1 MATPGYR
8 ALIENA
14 GSIAV
19 SSTPQELAA
28 IIQKTLDDVSADH
41 PGIRPAAGPVK
52 QHDST
57 LRGGHH
63 DDDATDALTR
73 RQYLAAAGAG
83 VLALGLG
90 ATRRR
95 RGAETIRQGYQTN
108 IWGMPT
114 YYLMKSGYLEK
125 HGIAVE
131 EFAVPSGNLTMQ
143 QMVARQVDLGTY
155 AGQSFIIG
163 NDKGGLIAIALI
175 EHVGK
180 TARITTRKDLNITK
194 VEQLRGLKIANQTG
208 SSVGNVFVDTIM
220 PQHGLKKGDYQEVRM
235 DVNNMVAALA
245 AKTVD
250 AMVNVEPYNVIAVAD
265 GIGTDLMDFSGVDPM
280 PVFMAATPDFVEKK
294 PDTVIAYLKAW
305 LDVGAGL
312 QEQSE
317 KGRRRHL
324 RVLHRQGLQDVA
336 RHLRRRRCRA
346 SRSIPAFP
354 AISSPTCRSR
364 PKSCCKDKK
373 ITAIPDWSK
382 ALRPD
387 FMEKAAPA
395 LTARSVDTSRHG
407 RLVPTIR
414 QSFPNRQT
422 LMPQCRMPS

>member
-1 MATPGYR
+1 VEEIGMTTQ
-8 ALIENA
+8 
-14 GSIAV
+14 
-19 SSTPQELAA
+19 ST
-28 IIQKTLDDVSADH
+28 
-41 PGIRPAAGPVK
+41 
-52 QHDST
+52 
-57 LRGGHH
+57 
-63 DDDATDALTR
+63 LTR
-73 RQYLAAAGAG
+73 RHYLAASGAG

-90 ATRRR
+90 TTR
-95 RGAETIRQGYQTN
+95 GVAAPETIKQGYQTN

-125 HGIAVE
+125 HNLAAE

-163 NDKGGLIAIALI
+163 SAKGGLIAIALI

-194 VEQLRGLKIANQTG
+194 VEELRGLKIANQTG

-220 PQHGLKKGDYQEVRM
+220 PKHGLKKGDYQEVRM

-265 GIGTDLMDFSGVDPM
+265 GIGADLIDFSGVDPM
-280 PVFMAATPDFVEKK
+280 PVFMAATPEFVQQK

-305 LDVGAGL
+305 LDVAQDFKNNPKKVADVIYGFYAD
-312 QEQSE
+312 
-317 KGRRRHL
+317 KGYKMSL
-324 RVLHRQGLQDVA
+324 DVFATALSRVEVSPG
-336 RHLRRRRCRA
+336 
-346 SRSIPAFP
+346 FP
-354 AISSPTCRSR
+354 GDLKPYMQQQAEILL
-364 PKSCCKDKK
+364 KDKK
-373 ITAIPDWSK
+373 IDAIPDWST

-387 FMEKAAPA
+387 LMAKAKMGA
-395 LTARSVDTSRHG
+395 
-407 RLVPTIR
+407 
-414 QSFPNRQT
+414 
-422 LMPQCRMPS
+422 

>member
-1 MATPGYR
+1 M
-8 ALIENA
+8 I
-14 GSIAV
+14 
-19 SSTPQELAA
+19 
-28 IIQKTLDDVSADH
+28 
-41 PGIRPAAGPVK
+41 K
-52 QHDST
+52 QPS
-57 LRGGHH
+57 
-63 DDDATDALTR
+63 LTR
-73 RQYLAAAGAG
+73 RHYLAASGAG

-90 ATRRR
+90 ATR
-95 RGAETIRQGYQTN
+95 GVAAPQTIKQGYQTN

-125 HGIAVE
+125 HNLAAE

-163 NDKGGLIAIALI
+163 SAKGGLIAIALI

-180 TARITTRKDLNITK
+180 TARVTTRKDLNITK
-194 VEQLRGLKIANQTG
+194 VEELRGLKIANQTG

-265 GIGTDLMDFSGVDPM
+265 GIGSDLIDFSGVDPM
-280 PVFMAATPDFVEKK
+280 PVFMAATPEFVQQR

-305 LDVGAGL
+305 LDVAQDFKNNPKKVADVIYGFYADKGYKISL
-312 QEQSE
+312 DVFATALSRVEVSPGFPGDLKPYMQEQAE
-317 KGRRRHL
+317 IL
-324 RVLHRQGLQDVA
+324 L
-336 RHLRRRRCRA
+336 
-346 SRSIPAFP
+346 
-354 AISSPTCRSR
+354 
-364 PKSCCKDKK
+364 KDKK
-373 ITAIPDWSK
+373 IDAIPDWTK

-387 FMEKAAPA
+387 FMER
-395 LTARSVDTSRHG
+395 ARSG
-407 RLVPTIR
+407 A
-414 QSFPNRQT
+414 
-422 LMPQCRMPS
+422 

>member
-1 MATPGYR
+1 MTTQ
-8 ALIENA
+8 
-14 GSIAV
+14 
-19 SSTPQELAA
+19 ST
-28 IIQKTLDDVSADH
+28 
-41 PGIRPAAGPVK
+41 
-52 QHDST
+52 
-57 LRGGHH
+57 
-63 DDDATDALTR
+63 LTR
-73 RQYLAAAGAG
+73 RHYLAATGAG

-90 ATRRR
+90 ATR
-95 RGAETIRQGYQTN
+95 GVAAPQTIRQGYQTN

-125 HGIAVE
+125 HNLAAE

-163 NDKGGLIAIALI
+163 SAKGGLIAIALI

-180 TARITTRKDLNITK
+180 TARVTTRKDLNITK
-194 VEQLRGLKIANQTG
+194 VEELRGLKIANQTG

-265 GIGTDLMDFSGVDPM
+265 GIGNDLIDFSGVDPM
-280 PVFMAATPDFVEKK
+280 PVFMAATPEFVQQK

-305 LDVGAGL
+305 LDVAQDFKNNPKKVADVIYGFYADKGYKISL
-312 QEQSE
+312 DVFATALSRVEVSPGFPGDLKPYMQEQAE
-317 KGRRRHL
+317 IL
-324 RVLHRQGLQDVA
+324 L
-336 RHLRRRRCRA
+336 
-346 SRSIPAFP
+346 
-354 AISSPTCRSR
+354 
-364 PKSCCKDKK
+364 KDKK
-373 ITAIPDWSK
+373 IDAIPDWTK

-387 FMEKAAPA
+387 LMER
-395 LTARSVDTSRHG
+395 ARSG
-407 RLVPTIR
+407 A
-414 QSFPNRQT
+414 
-422 LMPQCRMPS
+422 